1 MILTTVLFAMALS
14 LDSLGVGIS
23 YGLDNMKISR
33 GALLIICCCSAGV
46 LATAMFIGQLLMQ
59 VIDLSLVRFLGA
71 GILLSLGSFSLI
83 KSIIKMLQNK
93 EGTLFELTISSLGIV
108 IQIFKEPNKVDMDRS
123 GVISGTE
130 ALLLGLALSLDSF
143 GAGIGAALLGLKIIS
158 TSLCVG
164 ISAFL
169 FVSLGMS
176 IGSRLGE
183 RNSYN
188 KLSLL
193 PGSILILIGLSRL
206 LF

>member
-59 VIDLSLVRFLGA
+59 VIDLGLVRFLGA

-143 GAGIGAALLGLKIIS
+143 GAAI
-158 TSLCVG
+158 
-164 ISAFL
+164 
-169 FVSLGMS
+169 
-176 IGSRLGE
+176 IGS
-183 RNSYN
+183 
-188 KLSLL
+188 
-193 PGSILILIGLSRL
+193 
-206 LF
+206 